1 MAVVVSAREVKLAV
15 INNPGIGAASIA
27 CMLSVDA
34 KEVYRAMD
42 SLNIN
47 RKSKPADC
55 VG

>member
-1 MAVVVSAREVKLAV
+1 MVSSHEVKLAV
-15 INNPGIGAASIA
+15 INNPGVNAYAIAAMIG
-27 CMLSVDA
+27 VDA

-42 SLNIN
+42 ALNIN